1 MLSGLIGK
9 IERAAVMILI
19 IVTILVFLPVF
30 GHDFVTWD
38 DTHNVVRN
46 PDMQSPSWERVK
58 WYWNPKNA
66 VGDLYI
72 PLTYTVW
79 AAVASV
85 ARIAGDAPSSWQL
98 NPAVFH
104 AANSLLHLASA
115 IVVFAILRRL
125 FGMAWPGLFGALAFA
140 GHPVQAVPVARVS
153 GVKD

>member
-1 MLSGLIGK
+1 MFSGPIGK
-9 IERAAVMILI
+9 IERTAVIILI
-19 IVTILVFLPVF
+19 VVTILVFLPVF
-30 GHDFVTWD
+30 GHEFVTWD
-38 DTHNVVRN
+38 DTHNLVRN
-46 PDMQSPSWERVK
+46 PDMQAPSWERVK

-85 ARIAGDAPSSWQL
+85 ARVAGEL

-104 AANSLLHLASA
+104 AVNSLLHLASA

-125 FGMAWPGLFGALAFA
+125 FGLAWPALLGALI
-140 GHPVQAVPVARVS
+140 
-153 GVKD
+153 